1 MVLPESLLCSFV
13 VVVPEP
19 LEETSTELAAPAAA
33 VEVAVGSGSVPC
45 DNWIAAVLGAT
56 SSVPVAELSVEMV
69 CVPLRVAETDLL
81 DAELVSTG
89 CVDDGNVCAEVDVAA
104 ARSVLRQLIWI
115 IGANSVMVAISSDFD
130 PSGTVRTPVLAPLP
144 RSGQLS
150 VETVP
155 VETTWEQ
162 VCPPLFPQV

>member
-1 MVLPESLLCSFV
+1 M
-13 VVVPEP
+13 
-19 LEETSTELAAPAAA
+19 APAAAA
-33 VEVAVGSGSVPC
+33 VEVAVGKGSTPC
-45 DNWIAAVLGAT
+45 DKWIAEVLGAT

-69 CVPLRVAETDLL
+69 CVPLRLAETDLR
-81 DAELVSTG
+81 DVEMVSTG
-89 CVDDGNVCAEVDVAA
+89 CVDDGDVCAGVDVAS

-115 IGANSVMVAISSDFD
+115 IGANSVMVVMSFDFD
-130 PSGTVRTPVLAPLP
+130 PSDMVRTPVLALPP

-162 VCPPLFPQV
+162 VWPPLFPQV